1 MSYTEILL
9 PSWCR
14 EIGVFFSV
22 GDLEVRKIQFDV
34 EIPSGEIDYQDPL
47 IKQQGGL
54 KAEGV
59 AELLSHSLGEI
70 RVRGHLKV
78 SMTTP
83 CDRCLE
89 SAVCVI
95 DSNFDL
101 FYRPA
106 ETAPDEDEVEIGEG
120 EEDIGFYEG
129 DRLELEDALRE
140 FVLLAVP
147 MQRLCRQDCKGI
159 CPNCGQNRN
168 ENVCNCREHPTDDRW
183 AALKQLEK
191 NFSR

>member
-1 MSYTEILL
+1 MFL
-9 PSWCR
+9 
-14 EIGVFFSV
+14 SV

-47 IKQQGGL
+47 LKQEGAL
-54 KAEGV
+54 SAEGT
-59 AELLSHSLGEI
+59 AELLSHTLGEMRI
-70 RVRGHLKV
+70 RGHLRV
-78 SMTTP
+78 NMTMP

-89 SAVCVI
+89 SAGFRI
-95 DSNFDL
+95 DSGFDL

-106 ETAPDEDEVEIGEG
+106 DTAPDEDEVEIGEG
-120 EEDIGFYEG
+120 EDEIGFYEG
-129 DRLELEDALRE
+129 DGLNLEDALRE
-140 FVLLAVP
+140 FVLLAIP

-168 ENVCNCREHPTDDRW
+168 EKTCNCQAHLTDDRW